1 MEPSLFT
8 INCDAHFVAAAL
20 PRINDRSRAA
30 IHFGVMQH
38 DVLLIAGS
46 LFAVVEVGTIV
57 FRDIQLRAQLACR
70 RLGFPGRNGGLF
82 TTLRIPIRRNAR
94 IIYLELRMV
103 GLLLRRCAT
112 RQRTCQRSSGKY
124 PYQSHT
130 LSFQLNGAPS
140 SASLSRTPNAAASA
154 PSSGNNP
161 RCERGECHVLQQ
173 QPKRKSQRAWPAAL
187 SATIPGSQHVNA
199 K

>member
-1 MEPSLFT
+1 MGDGIHRHTLHNGAVFVHDKLR
-8 INCDAHFVAAAL
+8 CHFVAAAL

-112 RQRTCQRSSGKY
+112 RQRTWPTQQR
-124 PYQSHT
+124 QV
-130 LSFQLNGAPS
+130 
-140 SASLSRTPNAAASA
+140 SLSVSYAFLSTERRAQLSVAQQNA
-154 PSSGNNP
+154 
-161 RCERGECHVLQQ
+161 ERSCVGTLVGQ
-173 QPKRKSQRAWPAAL
+173 QPSMRTGGVPRPST
-187 SATIPGSQHVNA
+187 AT
-199 K
+199 